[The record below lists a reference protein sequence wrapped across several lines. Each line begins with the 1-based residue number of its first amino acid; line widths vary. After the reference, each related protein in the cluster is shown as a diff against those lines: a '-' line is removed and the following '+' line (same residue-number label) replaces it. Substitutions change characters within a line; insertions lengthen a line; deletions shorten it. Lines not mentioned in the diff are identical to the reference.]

1 MTFEMIDERQLKAME
16 EIGRMRSQAIGWSFA
31 ITLGIVF
38 GIAVLT
44 VFRITLGLTAGI
56 ALGGIVSKLYVDAR
70 KDGIVGEACAKF
82 GIDRADLDAEKY
94 IIDQGP
100 K

>member
-31 ITLGIVF
+31 ITLAIVF

-44 VFRITLGLTAGI
+44 GFRITLGLASGI

-70 KDGIVGEACAKF
+70 KDGIVSEACAKF
-82 GIDRADLDAEKY
+82 GIDRAVLDAEKY